1 MSYFDEIPD
10 NLVERAEMMEGI
22 LISRATGGAGDNG
35 IYAQLRRDFMADAT
49 LRDLFVKRHA
59 KLTPI

>member
-35 IYAQLRRDFMADAT
+35 IYA
-49 LRDLFVKRHA
+49 
-59 KLTPI
+59 